1 MNKTTYKISHFN
13 NELKVFKADK
23 KEIIFSSFW
32 FMEFGKTCAEIKN
45 SKEEHLYTI
54 TKKFQFW
61 KWRMVYLI
69 KNKNENKFILISTNN
84 RNTIFKIEIDDTNFE
99 IKINYKNKKSIYKNQ
114 IKIAEVDENLS
125 EENFKEL
132 IITDKNELEIVFLLY
147 TCLLV
152 GKNHENS
159 GSILTSQKQLET
171 NEDPWT

>member
-132 IITDKNELEIVFLLY
+132 ITTDKNELEIVFLLY

>member
-45 SKEEHLYTI
+45 HKEEHIYAV

-69 KNKNENKFILISTNN
+69 QDKDAKKSILIAKNN
-84 RNTIFKIEIDDTNFE
+84 RNTIFQIEIDGANFE
-99 IKINYKNKKSIYKNQ
+99 IKINYKKKKSIYKNNV
-114 IKIAEVDENLS
+114 KIAEVDENLS
-125 EENFKEL
+125 EENFITLKTTKEEEL
-132 IITDKNELEIVFLLY
+132 KNIFLLY
-147 TCLLV
+147 TCLLI

-159 GSILTSQKQLET
+159 STILTSQKKLESN
-171 NEDPWT
+171 NEPWS

>member
-1 MNKTTYKISHFN
+1 MNKTTYNISHFN

-45 SKEEHLYTI
+45 SREEHIYAV

-69 KNKNENKFILISTNN
+69 KDNAGKKAILIANNN
-84 RNTIFKIEIDDTNFE
+84 RNTIFQTTIDGANFV
-99 IKINYKNKKSIYKNQ
+99 IKINYKKKKSIYKNHV
-114 IKIAEVDENLS
+114 KVAEIDENLS
-125 EENFKEL
+125 QENFIELKTTDEKEL
-132 IITDKNELEIVFLLY
+132 KIIFLLY
-147 TCLLV
+147 SCLLI

-159 GSILTSQKQLET
+159 HTILTSQKKLES
-171 NEDPWT
+171 NDEPWG